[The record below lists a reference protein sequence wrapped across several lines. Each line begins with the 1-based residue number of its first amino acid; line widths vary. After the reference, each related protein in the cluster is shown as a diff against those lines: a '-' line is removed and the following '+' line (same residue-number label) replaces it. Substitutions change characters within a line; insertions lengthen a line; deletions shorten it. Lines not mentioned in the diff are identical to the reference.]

1 MLLSSFFLSGLE
13 RNQHLQFVK
22 RNLFIQWNIG
32 KLAKSEE
39 HLPA

>member
-1 MLLSSFFLSGLE
+1 MILSSFLSGLE

-32 KLAKSEE
+32 KLAQSEE